1 MKDLEELKKP
11 FPEREIS
18 WRVQSAWE
26 RDGRIGA
33 LVVPY
38 LTNREIQERLDSV
51 CGMTGWKNEFHEA
64 PGGGVL
70 CGISIWVEHE
80 VGGEWVTKWDGA
92 ENTEL
97 SAIKGGLSGSMKR
110 AAAQW
115 GIGRYLYS
123 CPAGFANIH
132 DKGQIRTT
140 VKIGPKEHQK
150 KVTIQFDPPSIDKLM
165 GGQGGDHHQAGA
177 PDPAKQGSA
186 GKSGESQGK
195 LPTGITITAG
205 QVKRLQDYHLDPRT
219 EHLRSKDGSKLVRD
233 MIKNALNAKPLPL
246 MDDVDKLIHYI
257 EACFKQMAAEPEPA
271 RGGRKR

>member
-1 MKDLEELKKP
+1 MTEKLEQLKQP
-11 FPEREIS
+11 FPEQEIS

-38 LTNREIQERLDSV
+38 LTNREIQERLDHV
-51 CGMTGWKNEFHEA
+51 CGMAGWKNEFHEA

-92 ENTEL
+92 ENTQID
-97 SAIKGGLSGSMKR
+97 AVKGGLSASMKR

-123 CPAGFANIH
+123 VPAAFAEISE
-132 DKGQIRTT
+132 KGAIRTV
-140 VKIGPKEHQK
+140 VKIDGQK
-150 KVTIQFDPPSIDKLM
+150 RTIRFDPPSLEKLT
-165 GGQGGDHHQAGA
+165 GGQVGDHHQAGA
-177 PDPAKQGSA
+177 PDPGKQAPA
-186 GKSGESQGK
+186 GKPGDQGK
-195 LPTGITITAG
+195 LPSGPTITAG
-205 QVKRLQDYHLDPRT
+205 QIRKLQDYHLDSRT
-219 EHLRSKDGSKLVRD
+219 EHLRSKDGTKLVRD

-257 EACFKQMAAEPEPA
+257 EACFKQMVGDPERPVA
-271 RGGRKR
+271 GGRRR

>member
-1 MKDLEELKKP
+1 MTEKLEQLKQP

-26 RDGRIGA
+26 RDGRVGA

-38 LTNREIQERLDSV
+38 LTNREIQERLDQV
-51 CGMTGWKNEFHEA
+51 CGMGGWKNEFHEA

-97 SAIKGGLSGSMKR
+97 NAVKGGLSGSMKR

-115 GIGRYLYS
+115 GVGRYLYS
-123 CPAGFANIH
+123 CPAAFAEIS
-132 DKGQIRTT
+132 DKGAIRTV
-140 VKIGPKEHQK
+140 VKIDGQK
-150 KVTIQFDPPSIDKLM
+150 RTIRFDPPAIEKLM
-165 GGQGGDHHQAGA
+165 AGQGGDHHQAGA
-177 PDPAKQGSA
+177 PDPGKQA
-186 GKSGESQGK
+186 PGKSGESQGK
-195 LPTGITITAG
+195 LPTGPTITAG
-205 QVKRLQDYHLDPRT
+205 QVRKLQDYHLDPRT
-219 EHLRSKDGSKLVRD
+219 EHLRSKDGSKLVRE

-257 EACFKQMAAEPEPA
+257 ETCFKQMAAGPEPA
-271 RGGRKR
+271 RGGRSR